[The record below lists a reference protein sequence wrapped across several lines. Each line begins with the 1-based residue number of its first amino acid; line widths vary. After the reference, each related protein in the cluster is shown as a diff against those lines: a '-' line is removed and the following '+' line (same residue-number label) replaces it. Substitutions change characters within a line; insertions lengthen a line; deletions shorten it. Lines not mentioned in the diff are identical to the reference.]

1 MAPETTLPAPRVIA
15 AEGLDGLY
23 QALVAEGYR
32 VIGPAVQDGAV
43 VLRELSS
50 AAELPFGWGV
60 RLEPGGY
67 QLRRRDDEAAFGQA
81 AGPQSW
87 KRFLHPPR
95 ERLWSAAR
103 TPDGFELADEADDD
117 EPPPYAFLGVRPC
130 DLRAIAIQDRVLAQ
144 PGSRYAARRARL
156 FIVAVNCTEP
166 GETCFC
172 ASMGTGP
179 GVGKGCS
186 AGFRGDDPSPARGEP
201 IPPDP
206 PGETPRYDL
215 ALTEMLDEGGHRFLV
230 EVGSQRG
237 AGVLGRVPSEP
248 AGEAT
253 VREARSAVEAAA
265 GRMGRQMETGDL
277 RELMA
282 GSHQAARWDDVAAR
296 CLTCGNCTMACPTC
310 FCTAIE
316 DTTDLT
322 GDHAE
327 RWERWDSC
335 FDLDFSYLH
344 GGGVRKS
351 PKSRYRQWLTHKLGT
366 WHDQFGSSGCVG
378 CGRCIVWCP
387 VGIDLTEEVKA
398 LRAERDHQEEP

>member
-1 MAPETTLPAPRVIA
+1 MATETTLPAPRLIA
-15 AEGLDGLY
+15 VEGLEGLY

-32 VIGPAVQDGAV
+32 VIGPAVQDGAI

-60 RLEPGGY
+60 QLEPGGY
-67 QLRRRDDEAAFGQA
+67 KLRRRNDEAAFGHS

-103 TPDGFELADEADDD
+103 TPDGFELSDEADDG
-117 EPPPYAFLGVRPC
+117 EPPSYAFLGVRPC

-156 FIVAVNCTEP
+156 LIVAVNCTEP

-179 GVGKGCS
+179 GAD
-186 AGFRGDDPSPARGEP
+186 AG
-201 IPPDP
+201 
-206 PGETPRYDL
+206 YDL
-215 ALTEMLDEGGHRFLV
+215 ALTEMVDEAGHRFLV
-230 EVGSQRG
+230 EIGSPRG
-237 AGVLGRVPSEP
+237 ADVLERVPSEP

-253 VREARSAVEAAA
+253 IRGARSAVEAAA
-265 GRMGRQMETGDL
+265 GRMGRQMEAGDL

-282 GSHQAARWDDVAAR
+282 DSHQAARWDDVAAR

-351 PKSRYRQWLTHKLGT
+351 AKSRYRQWLTHKLGT

-387 VGIDLTEEVKA
+387 AGIDLTEEVKA
-398 LRAERDHQEEP
+398 LRAEQDQRDDPEEEM

>member
-1 MAPETTLPAPRVIA
+1 MAPEAALPAPRVIA
-15 AEGLDGLY
+15 VGALGDLY
-23 QALVAEGYR
+23 QVLVAEGYR
-32 VIGPAVQDGAV
+32 VIGPAVQDGAI
-43 VLRELSS
+43 VLRELSA

-67 QLRRRDDEAAFGQA
+67 QLRRRDDTAAFGHS

-103 TPDGFELADEADDD
+103 TPGGGFELSADADEG
-117 EPPPYAFLGVRPC
+117 EPPRYAFLGVRPC
-130 DLRAIAIQDRVLAQ
+130 DLRAIAIQDRVLAA
-144 PGSRYAARRARL
+144 PGSRYAARRAGV

-179 GVGKGCS
+179 GAE
-186 AGFRGDDPSPARGEP
+186 AG
-201 IPPDP
+201 
-206 PGETPRYDL
+206 YDL
-215 ALTEMLDEGGHRFLV
+215 ALTELLDGGHRFLV
-230 EVGSQRG
+230 DVGSQRG
-237 AGVLGRVPSEP
+237 ADVLDRVPSEP

-253 VREARSAVEAAA
+253 VQGARSAVEEAA
-265 GRMGRQMETGDL
+265 GRMGRHMETGGL
-277 RELMA
+277 RDLMA
-282 GSHQAARWDDVAAR
+282 GSHQAARWDEVASR

-322 GDHAE
+322 GEHAE

-351 PKSRYRQWLTHKLGT
+351 ATSRYRQWLTHKLGT

-387 VGIDLTEEVKA
+387 VGIDLTEEVEA
-398 LRAERDHQEEP
+398 LRAERDHQDEP

>member
-1 MAPETTLPAPRVIA
+1 VVKSIDAERTVAMAPQTTLPAPRLIA
-15 AEGLDGLY
+15 AEGLGDLY

-32 VIGPAVQDGAV
+32 VIGPTVQDGAI
-43 VLRELSS
+43 VLRELSC

-67 QLRRRDDEAAFGQA
+67 QLRRRDDTAAFGHS

-103 TPDGFELADEADDD
+103 TDGGGFELSDEAGDS
-117 EPPPYAFLGVRPC
+117 EPPRYALLGVRPC

-144 PGSRYAARRARL
+144 PGSRYAARRDRL
-156 FIVAVNCTEP
+156 LIIAVNCTEP

-179 GVGKGCS
+179 GADKG
-186 AGFRGDDPSPARGEP
+186 
-201 IPPDP
+201 
-206 PGETPRYDL
+206 YDL
-215 ALTEMLDEGGHRFLV
+215 ALTEMLDEHGHRFLA
-230 EVGSQRG
+230 EAGSPRG
-237 AGVLGRVPSEP
+237 ADVLDRVPSEP
-248 AGEAT
+248 AAQGT
-253 VREARSAVEAAA
+253 VRGARSAVEAAA
-265 GRMGRQMETGDL
+265 ARMGRQMETGDL

-310 FCTAIE
+310 FCTTIE

-351 PKSRYRQWLTHKLGT
+351 AKSRYRQWLTHKLGT

-398 LRAERDHQEEP
+398 LRAERDQRDAPGEDP

>member
-1 MAPETTLPAPRVIA
+1 MAPETALPASRLISV
-15 AEGLDGLY
+15 EGLGELY
-23 QALVAEGYR
+23 QSLVAEGYR
-32 VIGPAVQDGAV
+32 VIGPAVQDGAI
-43 VLRELSS
+43 VLRELCS

-67 QLRRRDDEAAFGQA
+67 QLRRRDDEAAFGHS

-103 TPDGFELADEADDD
+103 TPDGFELSDEADDG
-117 EPPPYAFLGVRPC
+117 EPPSYAFLGVRPC
-130 DLRAIAIQDRVLAQ
+130 DLRAIAIQDRVIAQ

-156 FIVAVNCTEP
+156 LIVAVNCTEP

-179 GVGKGCS
+179 G
-186 AGFRGDDPSPARGEP
+186 A
-201 IPPDP
+201 
-206 PGETPRYDL
+206 ETGYDL
-215 ALTEMLDEGGHRFLV
+215 ALTEVVGGGGHRFLV
-230 EVGSQRG
+230 QVGSPCG
-237 AGVLGRVPSEP
+237 ADVMERVPAEP
-248 AGEAT
+248 ADEAT
-253 VREARSAVEAAA
+253 VRRAQSAVEAAA
-265 GRMGRQMETGDL
+265 DRMGRQMQTSDL

-282 GSHQAARWDDVAAR
+282 DSHQAARWDDVAAR

-351 PKSRYRQWLTHKLGT
+351 AKSRYRQWLTHKLGT

-387 VGIDLTEEVKA
+387 AGIDLTEEVRA
-398 LRAERDHQEEP
+398 LRAERDQRDDPGDKS

>member
-1 MAPETTLPAPRVIA
+1 MAPGTTLPGPRLIA
-15 AEGLDGLY
+15 VDGLGDLY

-32 VIGPAVQDGAV
+32 VIGPAVQDGAI

-67 QLRRRDDEAAFGQA
+67 RLRRRDDEAAFGHS

-103 TPDGFELADEADDD
+103 TPDGGFELADEGDDG
-117 EPPPYAFLGVRPC
+117 EPPRYAFLGVRPC

-144 PGSRYAARRARL
+144 PGSWYAARRARL

-172 ASMGTGP
+172 ASMATGP
-179 GVGKGCS
+179 GADTG
-186 AGFRGDDPSPARGEP
+186 
-201 IPPDP
+201 
-206 PGETPRYDL
+206 YDL
-215 ALTEMLDEGGHRFLV
+215 ALTELLDDSGHRFLV
-230 EVGSQRG
+230 DVGSPRG
-237 AGVLGRVPSEP
+237 ADVLERVPSEP
-248 AGEAT
+248 AGEVT
-253 VREARSAVEAAA
+253 VRGARSAVETAA
-265 GRMGRQMETGDL
+265 GRMSRQMDTGDL
-277 RELMA
+277 RRLMTD
-282 GSHQAARWDDVAAR
+282 SYQATRWDDVATR

-351 PKSRYRQWLTHKLGT
+351 AKSRYRQWLTHKLGT

-387 VGIDLTEEVKA
+387 ARIDLTEEVKA
-398 LRAERDHQEEP
+398 LRAERDQRTEP

>member
-1 MAPETTLPAPRVIA
+1 VEKGIETERTVAMAPETALPAPRLIR
-15 AEGLDGLY
+15 AEGLEGLY
-23 QALVAEGYR
+23 QSLAAGGYR
-32 VIGPAVQDGAV
+32 VIGPAVQDGAIA
-43 VLRELSS
+43 LRELSC

-60 RLEPGGY
+60 RLGPGGY
-67 QLRRRDDEAAFGQA
+67 QLRRRDDTAAFGHS

-87 KRFLHPPR
+87 KQFLHRPR

-103 TPDGFELADEADDD
+103 TTDGGFELSDEDD
-117 EPPPYAFLGVRPC
+117 EDQPPSYAFLGVRPC

-179 GVGKGCS
+179 G
-186 AGFRGDDPSPARGEP
+186 ADRG
-201 IPPDP
+201 
-206 PGETPRYDL
+206 YDL
-215 ALTEMLDEGGHRFLV
+215 ALTEVVGEGGHRFLV
-230 EVGSQRG
+230 DVGSPRG
-237 AGVLGRVPSEP
+237 ADVLERVPSEP

-253 VREARSAVEAAA
+253 VREARSGVDAAA

-351 PKSRYRQWLTHKLGT
+351 PKSRYRQWLTHKLGS

-387 VGIDLTEEVKA
+387 VGIDLTEEVTA
-398 LRAERDHQEEP
+398 LRAERDQQGER

>member
-1 MAPETTLPAPRVIA
+1 MAPETALPASRVIT
-15 AEGLDGLY
+15 AERLGDLY
-23 QALVAEGYR
+23 RVLVAEGYR
-32 VIGPAVQDGAV
+32 VIGPAVQDGAI

-50 AAELPFGWGV
+50 ATELPFGWGV
-60 RLEPGGY
+60 RLAPGGY
-67 QLRRRDDEAAFGQA
+67 QLRRRDDTAAFGHS

-87 KRFLHPPR
+87 KQFLHPPR

-103 TPDGFELADEADDD
+103 TPDGGFELSGEADED
-117 EPPPYAFLGVRPC
+117 EPPRYAFLGVRPC

-179 GVGKGCS
+179 GADQG
-186 AGFRGDDPSPARGEP
+186 
-201 IPPDP
+201 
-206 PGETPRYDL
+206 YDL
-215 ALTEMLDEGGHRFLV
+215 ALTEMVDERGHRFMAD
-230 EVGSQRG
+230 VGSQRG
-237 AGVLGRVPSEP
+237 ADVMDQVPSEP
-248 AGEAT
+248 VDEAT
-253 VREARSAVEAAA
+253 VKGARSAVEAAA
-265 GRMGRQMETGDL
+265 DQMGRQMETGDL

-282 GSHQAARWDDVAAR
+282 GSHQAARWDDVASR

-310 FCTAIE
+310 FCTSIE

-351 PKSRYRQWLTHKLGT
+351 AKSRYRQWLTHKLGT

>member
-1 MAPETTLPAPRVIA
+1 MASEAALPAPRLIRA
-15 AEGLDGLY
+15 DGLEGLY
-23 QALVAEGYR
+23 QSLAAGGYR
-32 VIGPAVQDGAV
+32 VIGPAVQDGAI
-43 VLRELSS
+43 VLRELSC

-60 RLEPGGY
+60 RLGPGGY
-67 QLRRRDDEAAFGQA
+67 QLRRRDDTAAFGHS

-87 KRFLHPPR
+87 KQFLHRPR
-95 ERLWSAAR
+95 ERLWSAVR
-103 TPDGFELADEADDD
+103 TPGGGFELSDETGEA
-117 EPPPYAFLGVRPC
+117 EPPSYAFIGVRPC

-172 ASMGTGP
+172 ASMGAGP
-179 GVGKGCS
+179 GADQG
-186 AGFRGDDPSPARGEP
+186 
-201 IPPDP
+201 
-206 PGETPRYDL
+206 YDL
-215 ALTEMLDEGGHRFLV
+215 ALTEMVGEGGHRFLV
-230 EVGSQRG
+230 DVGSARG
-237 AGVLGRVPSEP
+237 AGVLEQVPSEP

-253 VREARSAVEAAA
+253 VRRARSAVQAAA

-351 PKSRYRQWLTHKLGT
+351 AKSRYRQWLTHKLGS
-366 WHDQFGSSGCVG
+366 WQDQFGSSGCVG

-387 VGIDLTEEVKA
+387 AGIDLTEEVTA
-398 LRAERDHQEEP
+398 LRAERDQLGEP